1 MPKALENRSEI
12 GLAYSKLQ
20 FWCVILPLRRRIPH
34 LAVAIKGLQ
43 PPSSTIKSPSPSSP
57 KSISPSLNMAESN
70 QPPTYIYKLI
80 PSSAPVPLPP
90 TPLPSA
96 LPVSELDKTS
106 GFVHLSTAK
115 QIPGTLKHFFADEP
129 LVYVLRLPY
138 EPLEKRSLIRWEDPK
153 GEVCGDRAGEGVFA
167 VSCFP

>member
-1 MPKALENRSEI
+1 
-12 GLAYSKLQ
+12 
-20 FWCVILPLRRRIPH
+20 
-34 LAVAIKGLQ
+34 
-43 PPSSTIKSPSPSSP
+43 
-57 KSISPSLNMAESN
+57 MAESN

-167 VSCFP
+167 VSCFSEP